1 MRWVCIV
8 FPQLALDGVLR
19 SRPEPDQPLALLAGT
34 PQRRV
39 LQTVNDAARKLGLR
53 PGQSLTAAH
62 ALTKAFACAEYDPAQ
77 IEYWQQFLAAW
88 AYRFSSQV
96 SVFYPRALLFEIES
110 SLGLF
115 GPWPLLEARLRK
127 ELTELGFRHRI
138 VAAPNPAAARILA
151 NVYDGLAV
159 ADEQYLQHA
168 LAPIPIDRAG
178 LDPQAATALSRMG
191 LRTLAQVQA
200 LPRHTLARRFD
211 AALLK
216 HLDALCGQR
225 PLALA
230 FYQPPDRFDVRI
242 ELNFDVLSHQALLF
256 PLRRLTGDLSAFLCG
271 RDSGVQRFD
280 LHLEHA
286 AEPDS
291 VIEVG
296 LLSAE
301 RDAAMLFELARGRL
315 EQVQVTS
322 PVRGFRLVAEDLPVF
337 VPQRQD
343 LFDERPQQTLPWEQ
357 LRERLR
363 ARLGDEAVQGLR
375 FHADHRPECAW
386 QTGADLRPCS
396 PSNNVQ
402 RPGWLLHE
410 PTPLAEQG
418 LHILMGPERIESGWW
433 DGADVRRDYYL
444 VRTAPASRAG
454 LTAPW
459 VKAARCGCKAGLHE
473 VRGAALPVQLQFPAG
488 RLQCPRAV

>member
-8 FPQLALDGVLR
+8 FPQLALDGVQRLH
-19 SRPEPDQPLALLAGT
+19 PDPAQPLALLAGT

-39 LQTVNDAARKLGLR
+39 LQTVNDAARALGLR
-53 PGQSLTAAH
+53 SGQSLTAAH
-62 ALTKAFACAEYDPAQ
+62 ALVKTFTCAEYDPVE
-77 IEYWQQFLAAW
+77 IERWQQFLAAW

-96 SVFYPRALLFEIES
+96 SVYYPRALLFEIES

-115 GPWPLLEARLRK
+115 GPWPQFETRLRQ

-138 VAAPNPAAARILA
+138 VAAPNPAAARVLA
-151 NVYDGLAV
+151 NLHDGLAV
-159 ADEQYLQHA
+159 GDEALPHA
-168 LAPIPIDRAG
+168 LAPLPIDRAG
-178 LDPQAATALSRMG
+178 LDPAAATALSRMG

-211 AALLK
+211 ASLLK
-216 HLDALCGQR
+216 HLDALTGQR

-242 ELNFDVLSHQALLF
+242 ELNFDVQSHQALLF
-256 PLRRLTGDLSAFLCG
+256 PLRRLTADLSAFLCG

-286 AEPDS
+286 QAPDS
-291 VIEVG
+291 VIKVG

-301 RDAAMLFELARGRL
+301 REPAMLFELARGRL
-315 EQVQVTS
+315 EQVQVS
-322 PVRGFRLVAEDLPVF
+322 APVRGFRLVAEDLPVF

-343 LFDERPQQTLPWEQ
+343 LFDDRPQQTLPWEQ

-386 QTGADLRPCS
+386 QAATDKHPC
-396 PSNNVQ
+396 PTLNKVQ
-402 RPGWLLHE
+402 RPGWLLDE
-410 PTPLAEQG
+410 PTLLEEQG
-418 LHILMGPERIESGWW
+418 VQILMGPERIESGWW
-433 DGADVRRDYYL
+433 DGADIRRDYYL
-444 VRTAPASRAG
+444 IQTRAG
-454 LTAPW
+454 QQGWAFRS
-459 VKAARCGCKAGLHE
+459 VGQSDGLW
-473 VRGAALPVQLQFPAG
+473 LQGWFA
-488 RLQCPRAV
+488 

>member
-8 FPQLALDGVLR
+8 FPQLALDGVQR
-19 SRPEPDQPLALLAGT
+19 GHPEPGQPLALLAGT

-39 LQTVNDAARKLGLR
+39 LQTVNDAARALGLR

-62 ALTKAFACAEYDPAQ
+62 ALAKTFACAEYDPAE
-77 IEYWQQFLAAW
+77 IERWQQFLAAW

-96 SVFYPRALLFEIES
+96 SVYYPRALLFEIES

-115 GPWPLLEARLRK
+115 GPWPAFETRLRK
-127 ELTELGFRHRI
+127 ELSELGFRHRI
-138 VAAPNPAAARILA
+138 VAAPNPAAARVLA
-151 NVYDGLAV
+151 NIDDGLAV
-159 ADEQYLQHA
+159 QDDALMQA
-168 LAPIPIDRAG
+168 LAPLPIDRAG

-211 AALLK
+211 ASLLK
-216 HLDALCGQR
+216 HLDALAGQR

-242 ELNFDVLSHQALLF
+242 ELNFDVQSHQALLF
-256 PLRRLTGDLSAFLCG
+256 PLRRLTADLSAFLCG

-286 AEPDS
+286 QAPDS
-291 VIEVG
+291 VIKVG

-301 RDAAMLFELARGRL
+301 REPAMLFELARGRL

-322 PVRGFRLVAEDLPVF
+322 PVRGFRLVAQDLPTF

-343 LFDERPQQTLPWEQ
+343 LFDDRPQQTLPWEQ

-386 QTGADLRPCS
+386 QAATDPRVCQGL
-396 PSNNVQ
+396 NKVQ
-402 RPGWLLHE
+402 RPGWLLNE
-410 PTPLAEQG
+410 PTLLAEHGVQ
-418 LHILMGPERIESGWW
+418 ILMGPERIESGWW
-433 DGADVRRDYYL
+433 DGADIRRDYYL
-444 VRTAPASRAG
+444 IQTRAG
-454 LTAPW
+454 QQGWAFRT
-459 VKAARCGCKAGLHE
+459 VGQNDGLW
-473 VRGAALPVQLQFPAG
+473 LQGWFA
-488 RLQCPRAV
+488 

>member
-8 FPQLALDGVLR
+8 FPQLALDGVQR
-19 SRPEPDQPLALLAGT
+19 VHPEPNQPLVLLAGT

-39 LQTVNDAARKLGLR
+39 LQTVNDAARALGLR

-62 ALTKAFACAEYDPAQ
+62 ALAKTFASAEYDPAE
-77 IEYWQQFLAAW
+77 IERYQQFLAAW
-88 AYRFSSQV
+88 AYQFSSQV
-96 SVFYPRALLFEIES
+96 SLYYPRALLFEIES

-115 GPWPLLEARLRK
+115 GPWPRFEARLRK

-138 VAAPNPAAARILA
+138 VAAPNPVAARVLA
-151 NVYDGLAV
+151 NIKDGLAV
-159 ADEQYLQHA
+159 QDDGLMQA
-168 LAPIPIDRAG
+168 LAPLPIDRAG

-200 LPRHTLARRFD
+200 LPRHTLARRFE
-211 AALLK
+211 ASLLK
-216 HLDALCGQR
+216 HLDALAGQR
-225 PLALA
+225 PLGLA

-242 ELNFDVLSHQALLF
+242 ELNFDVQSHQALLF

-286 AEPDS
+286 QAPDS
-291 VIEVG
+291 VIKVG

-301 RDAAMLFELARGRL
+301 REPAMLFELARGRL

-322 PVRGFRLVAEDLPVF
+322 PVRGFRLVAQDLPVF

-343 LFDERPQQTLPWEQ
+343 LFDDRPQQTLPWEQ

-386 QTGADLRPCS
+386 QATADKNPC
-396 PSNNVQ
+396 PTLNTVQ
-402 RPGWLLHE
+402 RPGWLLSE
-410 PTPLAEQG
+410 PTLLGEQG
-418 LHILMGPERIESGWW
+418 VQILMGPERIESGWW
-433 DGADVRRDYYL
+433 DGADIRRDYYL
-444 VRTAPASRAG
+444 IQTRAG
-454 LTAPW
+454 QQGWA
-459 VKAARCGCKAGLHE
+459 
-473 VRGAALPVQLQFPAG
+473 F
-488 RLQCPRAV
+488 RAVGQGDGLWLQGWFA

>member
-19 SRPEPDQPLALLAGT
+19 VRPEPDQPLALLAGT

-39 LQTVNDAARKLGLR
+39 LQTVNEAARKLGLR

-127 ELTELGFRHRI
+127 ELTDLGFRHRI

-151 NVYDGLAV
+151 NAYDGLAV
-159 ADEQYLQHA
+159 ADEHCLQHA

-286 AEPDS
+286 AEPDTL
-291 VIEVG
+291 IKVG

-315 EQVQVTS
+315 EQVHVTS
-322 PVRGFRLVAEDLPVF
+322 PVRGFRLVAQDLPVF

-386 QTGADLRPCS
+386 QPGADTRPCM

-402 RPGWLLHE
+402 RPGWLLPE
-410 PTPLAEQG
+410 PTPMAEQG
-418 LHILMGPERIESGWW
+418 VQILMGPERIESGWW

-444 VRTAPASRAG
+444 VRTRAG
-454 LTAPW
+454 QQGWAYRT
-459 VKAARCGCKAGLHE
+459 VGE
-473 VRGAALPVQLQFPAG
+473 SGALWLQGWFA
-488 RLQCPRAV
+488 

>member
-8 FPQLALDGVLR
+8 FPQLALDGVQR
-19 SRPEPDQPLALLAGT
+19 AHPEPEQPLVLLAGT

-39 LQTVNDAARKLGLR
+39 LQTVNDAARALGLR

-62 ALTKAFACAEYDPAQ
+62 ALAKTFASAEYDPAE
-77 IEYWQQFLAAW
+77 IERYQQFLAAW
-88 AYRFSSQV
+88 AYQFSSQV
-96 SVFYPRALLFEIES
+96 SLYYPRALLFEIES

-115 GPWPLLEARLRK
+115 GPWPRFEARLRR

-138 VAAPNPAAARILA
+138 VAAPNPAAARVLA
-151 NVYDGLAV
+151 NIYDGLAV
-159 ADEQYLQHA
+159 QDDGLMQA
-168 LAPIPIDRAG
+168 LAPLPIDRAG

-211 AALLK
+211 AGLLK
-216 HLDALCGQR
+216 HLDALVGQR
-225 PLALA
+225 PLGLA

-242 ELNFDVLSHQALLF
+242 ELNFDVQSHQALLF

-286 AEPDS
+286 QAPDS
-291 VIEVG
+291 VIKVG

-301 RDAAMLFELARGRL
+301 REPAMLFELARGRL

-322 PVRGFRLVAEDLPVF
+322 PVRGFRLVAQDLPVF

-343 LFDERPQQTLPWEQ
+343 LFDDRPQQTLPWEQ

-386 QTGADLRPCS
+386 QAAADKTLCPTL
-396 PSNNVQ
+396 NNVQ
-402 RPGWLLHE
+402 RPGWLLNE
-410 PTPLAEQG
+410 PTLLGEQG
-418 LHILMGPERIESGWW
+418 VQILMGPERIESGWW
-433 DGADVRRDYYL
+433 DGADIRRDYYL
-444 VRTAPASRAG
+444 ILTRAG
-454 LTAPW
+454 QQGWAFRT
-459 VKAARCGCKAGLHE
+459 VGQGDGLW
-473 VRGAALPVQLQFPAG
+473 LQGWFA
-488 RLQCPRAV
+488 

>member
-8 FPQLALDGVLR
+8 FPQLALDGVQR
-19 SRPEPDQPLALLAGT
+19 VHPEPEQPLVLLAGT
-34 PQRRV
+34 PQRRL
-39 LQTVNDAARKLGLR
+39 LQTVNDAARALGLR

-62 ALTKAFACAEYDPAQ
+62 ALVKTFASAEYDPAE
-77 IEYWQQFLAAW
+77 IERYQQFLAAW
-88 AYRFSSQV
+88 AYQFSSQV
-96 SVFYPRALLFEIES
+96 SLYYPRVLLFEIES

-115 GPWPLLEARLRK
+115 GPWSRFEARLRK

-138 VAAPNPAAARILA
+138 VAAPNPAAARVLA
-151 NVYDGLAV
+151 NIYDGLAV
-159 ADEQYLQHA
+159 QDDGLMQA
-168 LAPIPIDRAG
+168 LAPLPIDRAG

-200 LPRHTLARRFD
+200 LPRHTLARRFE
-211 AALLK
+211 AGLLK
-216 HLDALCGQR
+216 HLDALAGQR

-242 ELNFDVLSHQALLF
+242 ELNFDVQSHQALLF

-286 AEPDS
+286 QAPDS
-291 VIEVG
+291 VIKVG

-301 RDAAMLFELARGRL
+301 REPAMLFELARGRL

-322 PVRGFRLVAEDLPVF
+322 PVRGFRLVAQDLPVF

-343 LFDERPQQTLPWEQ
+343 LFDDRPQQTLPWEQ

-386 QTGADLRPCS
+386 QAAADKTPC
-396 PSNNVQ
+396 Q
-402 RPGWLLHE
+402 
-410 PTPLAEQG
+410 T
-418 LHILMGPERIESGWW
+418 
-433 DGADVRRDYYL
+433 
-444 VRTAPASRAG
+444 
-454 LTAPW
+454 
-459 VKAARCGCKAGLHE
+459 
-473 VRGAALPVQLQFPAG
+473 
-488 RLQCPRAV
+488 

>member
-8 FPQLALDGVLR
+8 FPQLALDGVQR
-19 SRPEPDQPLALLAGT
+19 VHPEPEQPLVLLAGT

-39 LQTVNDAARKLGLR
+39 LQTVNDAARALGLR

-62 ALTKAFACAEYDPAQ
+62 ALAQSFASAEYDPAE
-77 IEYWQQFLAAW
+77 IERYQQFLAAW
-88 AYRFSSQV
+88 AYQFSSQV
-96 SVFYPRALLFEIES
+96 SLYYPRALLFEIES

-115 GPWPLLEARLRK
+115 GPWPRFEARLRK

-138 VAAPNPAAARILA
+138 VAAPNPVAARVLA
-151 NVYDGLAV
+151 NIKDGLAV
-159 ADEQYLQHA
+159 QDDGLMQA
-168 LAPIPIDRAG
+168 LAPLPIDRAG

-200 LPRHTLARRFD
+200 LPRHTLARRFE
-211 AALLK
+211 ASLLK
-216 HLDALCGQR
+216 HLDALAGQR
-225 PLALA
+225 PLGLA

-242 ELNFDVLSHQALLF
+242 ELNFDVQSHQALLF

-286 AEPDS
+286 QAPDS
-291 VIEVG
+291 VIKVG

-301 RDAAMLFELARGRL
+301 REPAMLFELARGRL

-322 PVRGFRLVAEDLPVF
+322 PVRGFRLVAQDLPVF

-343 LFDERPQQTLPWEQ
+343 LFDDRPQQTLPWEQ

-386 QTGADLRPCS
+386 QATADKNPC
-396 PSNNVQ
+396 PTLNTVQ
-402 RPGWLLHE
+402 RPGWLLSE
-410 PTPLAEQG
+410 PTLLGEQG
-418 LHILMGPERIESGWW
+418 VQILMGPERIESGWW

-444 VRTAPASRAG
+444 IQTRAG
-454 LTAPW
+454 QQGWAFRT
-459 VKAARCGCKAGLHE
+459 VGQGDGLW
-473 VRGAALPVQLQFPAG
+473 LQGWFA
-488 RLQCPRAV
+488 

>member
-8 FPQLALDGVLR
+8 FPQLALDGVQRLH
-19 SRPEPDQPLALLAGT
+19 PDPAQPLALLAGT

-39 LQTVNDAARKLGLR
+39 LQTVNDAARALGLR
-53 PGQSLTAAH
+53 SGQSLTAAH
-62 ALTKAFACAEYDPAQ
+62 ALVKTFTCAEYDPVE
-77 IEYWQQFLAAW
+77 IERWQQFLAAW

-96 SVFYPRALLFEIES
+96 SVYYPRALLFEIES

-115 GPWPLLEARLRK
+115 GPWPQFEARLRQ

-138 VAAPNPAAARILA
+138 VAAPNPAAARVLA
-151 NVYDGLAV
+151 NLHDGLAV
-159 ADEQYLQHA
+159 GDEALPHA
-168 LAPIPIDRAG
+168 LAPLPIDRAG
-178 LDPQAATALSRMG
+178 LDPAAATALSRMG

-211 AALLK
+211 ASLLK
-216 HLDALCGQR
+216 HLDALTGQR

-242 ELNFDVLSHQALLF
+242 ELNFDVQSHQALLF
-256 PLRRLTGDLSAFLCG
+256 PLRRLTADLSAFLCG

-286 AEPDS
+286 QAPDS
-291 VIEVG
+291 VIKVG

-301 RDAAMLFELARGRL
+301 REPAMLFELARGRL
-315 EQVQVTS
+315 EQVQVS
-322 PVRGFRLVAEDLPVF
+322 APVRGFRLVAEDLPVF

-343 LFDERPQQTLPWEQ
+343 LFDDRPQQTLPWEQ

-386 QTGADLRPCS
+386 QAATDKHPC
-396 PSNNVQ
+396 PTLNKVQ
-402 RPGWLLHE
+402 RPGWLLDE
-410 PTPLAEQG
+410 PTLLEEQG
-418 LHILMGPERIESGWW
+418 VQILMGPERIESGWW
-433 DGADVRRDYYL
+433 DGADIRRDYYL
-444 VRTAPASRAG
+444 IQTRAG
-454 LTAPW
+454 QQGWAFRS
-459 VKAARCGCKAGLHE
+459 VGQSDGLW
-473 VRGAALPVQLQFPAG
+473 LQGWFA
-488 RLQCPRAV
+488 

>member
-1 MRWVCIV
+1 
-8 FPQLALDGVLR
+8 
-19 SRPEPDQPLALLAGT
+19 LALLAGT

-39 LQTVNDAARKLGLR
+39 LQTVNDAARALGLR

-62 ALTKAFACAEYDPAQ
+62 ALTKTFASVEYDPAE
-77 IEYWQQFLAAW
+77 IERHQQFLAAW
-88 AYRFSSQV
+88 AYQFSSQV
-96 SVFYPRALLFEIES
+96 SLYYPRALLFEIES

-115 GPWPLLEARLRK
+115 GPWPRFEARLRQ

-138 VAAPNPAAARILA
+138 VAAPNPAAARVLA
-151 NVYDGLAV
+151 NFYDGVAV
-159 ADEQYLQHA
+159 QDHGLLQA
-168 LAPIPIDRAG
+168 LAPLPIDRAG

-191 LRTLAQVQA
+191 LRRLAQVQA

-211 AALLK
+211 ADLLK
-216 HLDALCGQR
+216 HLDALTGQR

-242 ELNFDVLSHQALLF
+242 ELNFDVQSHQALLF

-286 AEPDS
+286 QAPDT
-291 VIEVG
+291 VIKVG

-301 RDAAMLFELARGRL
+301 REPAMLFELARGRL

-322 PVRGFRLVAEDLPVF
+322 PVRGFRLVAQDLPVF

-343 LFDERPQQTLPWEQ
+343 LFDDRPQQTLPWEQ

-386 QTGADLRPCS
+386 QAASDKNLCPTLHR
-396 PSNNVQ
+396 VQ
-402 RPGWLLHE
+402 RPGWLLSE
-410 PTPLAEQG
+410 PTLLAEHG
-418 LHILMGPERIESGWW
+418 VNILMGPERIESGWW
-433 DGADVRRDYYL
+433 DGADIRRDYYL
-444 VRTAPASRAG
+444 IQTRAG
-454 LTAPW
+454 QQGWAFRN
-459 VKAARCGCKAGLHE
+459 VGQSDGLW
-473 VRGAALPVQLQFPAG
+473 LQGWFA
-488 RLQCPRAV
+488 

>member
-8 FPQLALDGVLR
+8 FPQLALDGVQR
-19 SRPEPDQPLALLAGT
+19 VHPEPEQPLVLLAGT

-39 LQTVNDAARKLGLR
+39 LQTVNDAARALGLR

-62 ALTKAFACAEYDPAQ
+62 ALAKSFASAEYDPAE
-77 IEYWQQFLAAW
+77 IERYQQFLAAW
-88 AYRFSSQV
+88 AYQFSSQV
-96 SVFYPRALLFEIES
+96 SLYYPRTLLFEIES

-115 GPWPLLEARLRK
+115 GPWPRFEARLRK

-138 VAAPNPAAARILA
+138 VAAPNPVAARVLVNI
-151 NVYDGLAV
+151 NDGLAV
-159 ADEQYLQHA
+159 QDDGLMQA
-168 LAPIPIDRAG
+168 LAPLPIDRAG

-200 LPRHTLARRFD
+200 LPRHTLARRFE
-211 AALLK
+211 ASLLK
-216 HLDALCGQR
+216 HLDALAGQR
-225 PLALA
+225 PLGLA

-242 ELNFDVLSHQALLF
+242 ELNFDVQSHQALLF

-286 AEPDS
+286 QAPDS
-291 VIEVG
+291 VIKVG

-301 RDAAMLFELARGRL
+301 REPAMLFELARGRL

-322 PVRGFRLVAEDLPVF
+322 PVRGFRLVAQDLPVF

-343 LFDERPQQTLPWEQ
+343 LFDDRPQQTLPWEQ

-386 QTGADLRPCS
+386 QATADKNPC
-396 PSNNVQ
+396 PTLNTVQ
-402 RPGWLLHE
+402 RPGWLLSE
-410 PTPLAEQG
+410 PTLLGEQG
-418 LHILMGPERIESGWW
+418 VQILMGPERIESGWW
-433 DGADVRRDYYL
+433 DGADIRRDYYL
-444 VRTAPASRAG
+444 IQTRAG
-454 LTAPW
+454 QQGWAFRT
-459 VKAARCGCKAGLHE
+459 VGQGDGLW
-473 VRGAALPVQLQFPAG
+473 LQGWFA
-488 RLQCPRAV
+488 